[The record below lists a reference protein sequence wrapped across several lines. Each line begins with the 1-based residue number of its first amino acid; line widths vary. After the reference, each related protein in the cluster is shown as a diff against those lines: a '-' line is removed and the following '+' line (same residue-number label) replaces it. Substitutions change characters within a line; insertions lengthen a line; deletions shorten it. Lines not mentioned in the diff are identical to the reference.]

1 VLGRRALVT
10 STKGVTGHPLAAAG
24 AIEAAYTVLAIE
36 HGTVPP
42 TANLT
47 QLDPELDIDVVHG
60 APRAAQLDVAVSTSM
75 GFGGHNAALVLTAA

>member
-1 VLGRRALVT
+1 
-10 STKGVTGHPLAAAG
+10 LAAAG
-24 AIEAAYTVLAIE
+24 AIEAAYTALAIE

-47 QLDPELDIDVVHG
+47 RLDPELDLDVVHG
-60 APRAAQLDVAVSTSM
+60 VPRIAPIGIAVSTSM